1 MMIDPSSYIE
11 EKKDWNLDKLY
22 IEKEYLEQY
31 INNYQQGKI
40 KEKGY
45 FINPSPD
52 VKASVYKEYLIK
64 LNRLIEDKEREN
76 KTEKKYIELNKYNE
90 IEAFLQKNDFFEGA
104 EIYKIFNKKGN
115 AEVFIK
121 DGEREIEFYLYE
133 VDDFTIIYFTDE
145 IYIDSICVNNI
156 DGKISLEIDDNRIY
170 ISAKSI
176 KLKTLDIDNTI
187 YTYVSVKFKENQN
200 KTFFYI
206 SNIENLNV
214 GDYVYVP
221 VRETSCP
228 AIVENIE
235 EFSYRN
241 VPFPLNMTKTIIRK
255 SSKSE
260 FENYNS
266 KNVNVFKEKYDN
278 FEDDFEFEKYITIKD
293 RARKLPYI
301 KSQKVEWEGIKENDD
316 KSFSMPFPKYD
327 KEVIDWIQAFHNLKL
342 LDHSYVENFNY
353 LKDKNIEELD
363 FYEILSYLTYI
374 IRGERFCDGLI
385 ASNLENGNIELL
397 EKRLFSYL
405 IEFTEIDDNNIRDFE
420 EKDIMFFTL
429 AEAGAMGE
437 PKGIEIVTQKEDAI
451 TLYHTNISEFDV
463 RKLYSKF
470 SALKTLNCGIFGV
483 VTGVQSGFIHTDTGM
498 GNHLFI
504 NESINNEFQEK
515 IKTLQPFEIYNRW
528 LIIGL
533 DLLKFDWSKVN
544 KLC

>member
-1 MMIDPSSYIE
+1 MMIAPSSYIE

-22 IEKEYLEQY
+22 KEKDYLEQY
-31 INNYQQGKI
+31 INNYKQGKI
-40 KEKGY
+40 KEKDY
-45 FINPSPD
+45 FINTSPN
-52 VKASVYKEYLIK
+52 VIASVYEEYLIELNK
-64 LNRLIEDKEREN
+64 LIAYKEREN
-76 KTEKKYIELNKYNE
+76 KTEKRYIELNEYNE
-90 IEAFLQKNDFFEGA
+90 IKVFLQKNDFFEGA

-115 AEVFIK
+115 AEVFIR

-145 IYIDSICVNNI
+145 IYIDSICVNKI
-156 DGKISLEIDDNRIY
+156 DGKISFEIDANGIY

-176 KLKTLDIDNTI
+176 RLKTLDIDNTI
-187 YTYVSVKFKENQN
+187 YTYVSVKFKEKQN
-200 KTFFYI
+200 KTFYYI
-206 SNIENLNV
+206 SNIENLNI

-235 EFSYRN
+235 NFSYRN
-241 VPFPLNMTKTIIRK
+241 VPFPLNKTKTIIRK
-255 SSKSE
+255 SSKNE

-266 KNVNVFKEKYDN
+266 KNVNVFKEEYDN
-278 FEDDFEFEKYITIKD
+278 FDDFEFEDYNTIKD
-293 RARKLPYI
+293 RVRKLPYI
-301 KSQKVEWEGIKENDD
+301 KSQKVEWEEIKKNDD
-316 KSFSMPFPKYD
+316 KSFSIPFPKYD
-327 KEVIDWIQAFHNLKL
+327 KEVIDWIETFHNLKL
-342 LDHSYVENFNY
+342 LDHNYVENFNY

-363 FYEILSYLTYI
+363 FYEILSYLTYV

-405 IEFTEIDDNNIRDFE
+405 LKFTEINDNNIRDLE
-420 EKDIMFFTL
+420 ERDIMFFSL

-437 PKGIEIVTQKEDAI
+437 PNGIKIVTKKWKNI
-451 TLYHTNISEFDV
+451 TLYHTNISNFDV
-463 RKLYSKF
+463 KKLYSKF
-470 SALKTLNCGIFGV
+470 STLKTLNCGIFGV
-483 VTGVQSGFIHTDTGM
+483 VTGVQSGFIHVDTGM

-504 NESINNEFQEK
+504 NKFINNEFQEK
-515 IKTLQPFEIYNRW
+515 IKKFQPFEIYSRW